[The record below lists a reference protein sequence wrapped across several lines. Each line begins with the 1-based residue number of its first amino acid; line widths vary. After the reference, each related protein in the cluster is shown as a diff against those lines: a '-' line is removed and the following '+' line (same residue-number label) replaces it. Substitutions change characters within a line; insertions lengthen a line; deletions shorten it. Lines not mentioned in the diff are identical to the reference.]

1 MSSLASWQ
9 LGATNPSA
17 EWTTL
22 DQARI
27 FPSPASLLHSFSGC
41 GHKKTPKHVNNNKKA
56 EYERKQYMENILL
69 QSRLVQMN

>member
-1 MSSLASWQ
+1 MA

-27 FPSPASLLHSFSGC
+27 FPSPASLLHSFG
-41 GHKKTPKHVNNNKKA
+41 GLDTKKTSLRCQQYQEE